1 MKKLAKGNSVPLDQ
15 SDNENL
21 LVESSSN
28 NLAYRSFEKQKA
40 TDRLHQIL
48 PTYRVTN
55 TPIKQTA
62 KAIRF
67 ILLATIPV
75 ALMVCLTAL
84 LFIGYRAFGDF
95 ETFWHHLR
103 ENKTFA
109 VSLSD
114 DKTLQDVA
122 VEDVLARLEST
133 DKSVHQK
140 LAELAAVG
148 YDSNNGSSLVIYDE
162 KKRAE
167 YRLTYEQ
174 QIQLAITQAYEIYN
188 QYDPATEASVFGVT
202 TENLIYQKGLKVSGY
217 APMTLRQ
224 SLYEGRRY
232 FAFALIAGQLAGID
246 PLRLLKIF
254 EIESNFT
261 ETAVGSN
268 RQGDADD
275 DIGIAQN
282 NLVVIPG
289 LIREMLNPNS
299 KVYCPYFEFLS
310 IGEDLETKQQ
320 LSWSGYLVRLESEL
334 DGSYHRPSNPSG
346 RYYINLLK
354 APHISAILAA
364 YHIKRDQYY
373 GFQKCVKF
381 YQENAKALKKT
392 LNLKS
397 DIDPYHWTD
406 YSFYNGGPTRWR
418 MIQNYLK
425 LTEAKKPVGKNLQT
439 IVRLTKHRN
448 LNAQKIG
455 SKNEALRQMTYDI
468 EKGQLVEND
477 GGQQYGLYG
486 FCETF
491 SPRQLMYNLSQQVA
505 ESPIPTQVK
514 NRSQLETQ

>member
-1 MKKLAKGNSVPLDQ
+1 MQNNNPMLPNQVKNEKLL
-15 SDNENL
+15 
-21 LVESSSN
+21 N
-28 NLAYRSFEKQKA
+28 NLSAKSADRSFEKETA
-40 TDRLHQIL
+40 TDRLRQIL
-48 PTYRVTN
+48 PTYHIEVS
-55 TPIKQTA
+55 PIKQTT
-62 KAIRF
+62 KAIKF
-67 ILLATIPV
+67 VLLAAIPI
-75 ALMVCLTAL
+75 LMMICLTAL
-84 LFIGYRAFGDF
+84 GFIGYRASGDF
-95 ETFWHHLR
+95 ETFWHHLK

-122 VEDVLARLEST
+122 VEDVLTRLEST
-133 DKSVHQK
+133 DKLVHRK

-148 YDSNNGSSLVIYDE
+148 YDPNSGSSLIVYDE
-162 KKRAE
+162 KKRAG

-174 QIQLAITQAYEIYN
+174 QIQLAINQAYEIYN
-188 QYDPATEASVFGVT
+188 QYDPATEANVFGVT

-232 FAFALIAGQLAGID
+232 FPFALIAGQLAGID

-261 ETAVGSN
+261 ETAVGTN
-268 RQGDADD
+268 RQGNADD

-289 LIREMLNPNS
+289 LIREMLNPSS
-299 KVYCPYFEFLS
+299 KVYCPYFEFLT
-310 IGEDLETKQQ
+310 IGKDLETRQQ
-320 LSWSGYLVRLESEL
+320 LSWSNYLVRLESEL
-334 DGSYHRPSNPSG
+334 DGSYHQPSNPSG

-373 GFQKCVKF
+373 GFQKCVNF
-381 YQENAKALKKT
+381 YRDNAKILKKT
-392 LNLKS
+392 LKLKK

-425 LTEAKKPVGKNLQT
+425 LTAEKKAVGKNLQT
-439 IVRLTKHRN
+439 VVELTKHRN

-455 SKNEALRQMTYDI
+455 SKNEALRQMAYDPD
-468 EKGQLVEND
+468 KGQLIEND

-486 FCETF
+486 FCDTF
-491 SPRQLMYNLSQQVA
+491 YPRQLMYNLSQEVA
-505 ESPIPTQVK
+505 ESPLPVKLK
-514 NRSQLETQ
+514 NRSHLETQ